1 MIKRLQKKFI
11 MISMLSIIVVIG
23 SIFGVIIVE
32 NYTRTNRQI
41 DGILNMIS
49 ENDGKIPEY
58 KPRNDE
64 LADIITKE
72 TQFSTRYFIIRMN
85 ENNEIIET
93 NMQHIASVGPEE
105 TNDILEEVMEK
116 GKDKGYYK
124 NYKYQITEQEDG
136 KLAVFLD
143 CTFQINNLKS
153 TIEQS
158 ITIIIIGMIIVF
170 IIISFLSKKALTPII
185 ENMEKQKQF
194 ITNAGH
200 ELKTPVAVIIANA
213 DVMEMTSSKENLE
226 WIKSIKNQALRLDML
241 IKSLLNLANIE
252 EKSTKTNY
260 TEFSI
265 TEIIKEEIKEF
276 KAMAKNKQIK
286 YEQQNDILMYAD
298 INSIKQLIT
307 ILLDNALKYT
317 QEDGIIEIKT
327 EKQGKNVKIQ
337 FANTCDNVKSINTK
351 KIFDRFYRGDKSRS
365 KSKEG
370 YGIGLSIAKSIVEA
384 HKGKITVEINKKDM
398 ICFTVII

>member
-124 NYKYQITEQEDG
+124 NYKYQIAEQEDG
-136 KLAVFLD
+136 NLAVFLD

-170 IIISFLSKKALTPII
+170 IIISFLSKR
-185 ENMEKQKQF
+185 
-194 ITNAGH
+194 H
-200 ELKTPVAVIIANA
+200 
-213 DVMEMTSSKENLE
+213 
-226 WIKSIKNQALRLDML
+226 
-241 IKSLLNLANIE
+241 
-252 EKSTKTNY
+252 
-260 TEFSI
+260 
-265 TEIIKEEIKEF
+265 
-276 KAMAKNKQIK
+276 
-286 YEQQNDILMYAD
+286 
-298 INSIKQLIT
+298 
-307 ILLDNALKYT
+307 
-317 QEDGIIEIKT
+317 
-327 EKQGKNVKIQ
+327 
-337 FANTCDNVKSINTK
+337 
-351 KIFDRFYRGDKSRS
+351 
-365 KSKEG
+365 
-370 YGIGLSIAKSIVEA
+370 
-384 HKGKITVEINKKDM
+384 
-398 ICFTVII
+398 